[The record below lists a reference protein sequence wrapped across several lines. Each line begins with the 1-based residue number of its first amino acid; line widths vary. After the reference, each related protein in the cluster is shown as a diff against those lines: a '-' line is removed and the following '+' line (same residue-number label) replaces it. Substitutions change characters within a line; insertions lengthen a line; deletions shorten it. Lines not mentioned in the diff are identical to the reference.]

1 MEYKFVNSILNT
13 MDKMYLRMYEGKYV
27 DEMFKVQY
35 LSYDEDTKRVRFQVI
50 PNPANTDYLRDYQK
64 IEIDISE
71 LSFEKVMDTTGLRIN
86 GLRKNGIRRIKR
98 FTEWGKELHQ

>member
-35 LSYDEDTKRVRFQVI
+35 LSYDEDSKRVRFQVI
-50 PNPANTDYLRDYQK
+50 PSPANTDYLRDYQK
-64 IEIDISE
+64 IEIDIGE

-86 GLRKNGIRRIKR
+86 GLD
-98 FTEWGKELHQ
+98 FYEV